1 MHFAKTQFLHRA
13 ANAPLKS
20 TQLPYRVPLMC
31 LSQALDDENAMALA
45 AIREE
50 WQKLLR
56 DTEARN
62 RKKLDVLAK

>member
-1 MHFAKTQFLHRA
+1 MA
-13 ANAPLKS
+13 
-20 TQLPYRVPLMC
+20 LP
-31 LSQALDDENAMALA
+31 QALDDENAVALA

-62 RKKLDVLAK
+62 RKKLDVLAKWVQMEGHAQFRTNHR